1 MGSKTAQRIILDLK
15 DKVPAEALASGFLA
29 PREEKKAMEGAAGEA
44 VDALAALGYSQAEAY
59 RAVSQVEIADGM
71 TAEDVL
77 KASLKHLAF
86 L

>member
-1 MGSKTAQRIILDLK
+1 
-15 DKVPAEALASGFLA
+15 
-29 PREEKKAMEGAAGEA
+29 MEGAAGEA